1 MNNKLILVKYAS
13 EIFLKGL
20 NRGKFERKLKENI
33 EKKLSGLQF
42 EFVTDQGRGFIK
54 ADDIEAAVERVRK
67 VFGVAEVCIV
77 TQVERDLTAIKE
89 EALKKVNAMYGTNIT
104 VRKYSSWEDNQI
116 EIDKE
121 QNNVGGN
128 EE

>member
-42 EFVTDQGRGFIK
+42 ASTLICYKFK
-54 ADDIEAAVERVRK
+54 
-67 VFGVAEVCIV
+67 
-77 TQVERDLTAIKE
+77 L
-89 EALKKVNAMYGTNIT
+89 
-104 VRKYSSWEDNQI
+104 
-116 EIDKE
+116 
-121 QNNVGGN
+121 
-128 EE
+128 